1 MRYLCLVLLL
11 FSFNSFSA
19 VNRFRSDDAPGCAG
33 ATNRIV
39 AQLKYLVKYAAGYN
53 PPRFVV
59 VDANEVKV
67 SMGMCHG
74 YLETH
79 EQAACP
85 EDQPNETDLGC
96 APDDEPNPEPCLG
109 GGTPV
114 NGICPPIGPGDD
126 DNPPTGGGGD
136 DNPNPEPCLGG
147 GTPVNGICPPIG
159 PGDDDNPPTGGGNDD
174 NPPTGGGGD
183 DNPPTGGGGDDNPPT
198 GGGGDDNPPTG
209 GGGDDNP
216 PTGGGGD
223 DNPPTGGGGFPDFC
237 RDNPDICLYP
247 PDDPACYD
255 NPALC
260 DVPENE
266 DLLATIRQVTEAV
279 KEQHYNTNTE
289 IKTSTLNTAN
299 NTNDL
304 LTAAKANHDQLN
316 KIASNTYSIAN
327 NTSDANALLKKN
339 TANIVG
345 AIKDIKSKDY
355 KGQFSVLKSRL
366 DSILQE
372 MRKGFCDKNPEH
384 VSCITELK
392 GNAYS
397 EVFDSSDFNSLHTD
411 IEKVKKEITA
421 KINSFKGILGT
432 PQISSG
438 GRITPV
444 EFSLNHQGQ
453 SIAVKQDGFNQVG
466 EMSKAIVIAICSVL
480 ALMIV
485 VRM

>member
-11 FSFNSFSA
+11 FCSNSYAGEWVMVARQGGAALFCEREGPSLLKRTAKKFAGRYSGFSL
-19 VNRFRSDDAPGCAG
+19 VVKTCRQRENNKGLGYFYG
-33 ATNRIV
+33 IV
-39 AQLKYLVKYAAGYN
+39 YAMPIGSC
-53 PPRFVV
+53 
-59 VDANEVKV
+59 NE
-67 SMGMCHG
+67 GQ
-74 YLETH
+74 Y
-79 EQAACP
+79 P
-85 EDQPNETDLGC
+85 EYPSTECL
-96 APDDEPNPEPCLG
+96 PDPEPCLG

-126 DNPPTGGGGD
+126 DNPPTGGD
-136 DNPNPEPCLGG
+136 
-147 GTPVNGICPPIG
+147 
-159 PGDDDNPPTGGGNDD
+159 DD

-183 DNPPTGGGGDDNPPT
+183 DNPPTGGGGDDNPPS
-198 GGGGDDNPPTG
+198 GGGGG
-209 GGGDDNP
+209 G
-216 PTGGGGD
+216 
-223 DNPPTGGGGFPDFC
+223 NPPTGGGGFPDFC